1 MQPSDSQLT
10 GEPQPIIIDPN
21 TGLPQ
26 NVMIIQQESSAPQV
40 IGILVIIYG
49 AIGMMGAALGVLG
62 SSFLASEIDEDVMDE
77 YAMQLIIFSL
87 LSGILSLATIISG
100 VWINKKQKRGIHLA
114 WAAIGVGFI
123 LSVVQQLIIP
133 EELSDPSGLGKAIGI
148 GFAAVCNVICGL
160 IVAIPLMI
168 SGSGMDDSKLIG

>member
-1 MQPSDSQLT
+1 
-10 GEPQPIIIDPN
+10 
-21 TGLPQ
+21 
-26 NVMIIQQESSAPQV
+26 MIIQQESSAPQV

-49 AIGMMGAALGVLG
+49 AIGMMGAALGTLG

-114 WAAIGVGFI
+114 WVAIGVGFI

-133 EELSDPSGLGKAIGI
+133 DGTFRSIWTW
-148 GFAAVCNVICGL
+148 
-160 IVAIPLMI
+160 
-168 SGSGMDDSKLIG
+168 